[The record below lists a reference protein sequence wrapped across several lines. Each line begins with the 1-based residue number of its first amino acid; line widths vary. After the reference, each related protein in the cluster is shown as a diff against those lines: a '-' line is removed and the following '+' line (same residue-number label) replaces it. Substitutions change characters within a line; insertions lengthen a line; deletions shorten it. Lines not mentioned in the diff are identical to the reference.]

1 MSRRTETPFWQPD
14 AVQAL
19 LPTRIVGK
27 NLVVF
32 NRITSTND
40 FLKRIARRGAAT
52 GTVVLADEQ
61 TAGRGRMQRPWQSPP
76 GKGLW
81 FSVLLRPQLTPEKIG
96 IVSLAIA
103 AAAAEAFAKICGE
116 GFHVKWPND
125 VLFQGKKVCG
135 ILCETQIVQDEIEA
149 VIAGVG
155 VNVSQTEHEF
165 APALRPRAISLA
177 QACGKFVDRQHLLI
191 ELLALLERDLFGNLR
206 SKLALL
212 KAAWCSRCYDLGQH
226 LTVTLGTKEKLKR
239 MTTGVFE
246 GIGDGGELILRLSN
260 GTLQFFSA
268 GEITLAREAT

>member
-1 MSRRTETPFWQPD
+1 MSRRTESPFWNPD
-14 AVQAL
+14 AIQAL
-19 LPTRIVGK
+19 LPTRVVGK
-27 NLVVF
+27 NLVIF

-40 FLKRIARRGAAT
+40 FLKRLARRGAAT

-81 FSVLLRPQLTPEKIG
+81 FSVLLRPQLAPERIG

-103 AAAAEAFAKICGE
+103 AVAAEAFAKVGGRE
-116 GFHVKWPND
+116 FHVKWPND
-125 VLFQGKKVCG
+125 VMFNGRKVCG
-135 ILCETQIVQDEIEA
+135 ILCETQIVQDEIAA
-149 VIAGVG
+149 VIAGIG
-155 VNVSQTEHEF
+155 VNVSQAEHDF
-165 APALRPRAISLA
+165 TPALRPRATSLV
-177 QACGKFVDRQHLLI
+177 QACGKLVDRQNLLI
-191 ELLALLERDLFGNLR
+191 ELLAGLEKDLFGNLR
-206 SKLALL
+206 SKVALL
-212 KAAWCSRCYDLGQH
+212 KAGWCSRCHDLGQH

>member
-1 MSRRTETPFWQPD
+1 MSRRTETLFWQPE

-19 LPTRIVGK
+19 LPTRMVGK
-27 NLVVF
+27 NLVIF

-61 TAGRGRMQRPWQSPP
+61 TAGRGRLQRPWQSPP

-81 FSVLLRPQLTPEKIG
+81 FSILLRPQLAPENIG
-96 IVSLAIA
+96 IISLAIA
-103 AAAAEAFAKICGE
+103 AVAAEAFAKIGGE

-125 VLFQGKKVCG
+125 VMFNGKKVCG

-155 VNVSQTEHEF
+155 VNVLQTEQEF
-165 APALRPRAISLA
+165 APALRSRATSLA
-177 QACGKFVDRQHLLI
+177 QACGKFVDRQRLLI

-212 KAAWCSRCYDLGQH
+212 KAAWCSRCYDFGQH
-226 LTVTLGTKEKLKR
+226 LTVTQGAREKLKR

-260 GTLQFFSA
+260 GTSQFFSA